1 LPLQADERRKPSE
14 GIMEQ
19 RDDKWRGLKSAGADG
34 GDLLQAQARMWME
47 LGEVL
52 AGMLRRMRRRAVNV
66 SVAQDG
72 ADGEAGERPAGDR
85 DAA

>member
-1 LPLQADERRKPSE
+1 
-14 GIMEQ
+14 MEQ

-34 GDLLQAQARMWME
+34 GDMLQAQARMWME

-52 AGMLRRMRRRAVNV
+52 AGMLRRMRRRAVK